1 MGQQNTKA
9 TANVTLNISAKMD
22 NLEAQLKKYRDL
34 LDNVKPDTSSYKTL
48 SKELTKLERGFLNI
62 KRDSQEAFSSESQIK
77 SFENRLKKLGYSAED
92 LSDNF
97 KSIKFSDLLFNDG
110 DLDKLEAMRSELTK
124 LQDKLKSF
132 EKEAVRDF
140 VRIGDTNNNDFFK
153 NILKINPEK
162 VSKDFDGF
170 ADLLIQKKKGLESQ
184 LAKSKGVASKKT
196 QDFDS
201 LNDLYVNLEKEAAS
215 LFDPTNSAFYN
226 SKGGFKGGGKINFIE
241 SLMNFDIDPAF
252 LESLKTKTLT
262 EIMTFKDQIESAVQA
277 KLDSVSVQ
285 KETARAP
292 METAKQTVSEIEKYL
307 TQLETIMNSF
317 DNFSTTQKASVE
329 LNNLQSSVKQTRVAI
344 AQEMS
349 KLFNT
354 TMPKQQLDDLSNDVK
369 TTMSEMVD
377 DTRAANAALSNMSN
391 LNATS
396 DSIKGAIK
404 DWFGFFEVINMGK
417 RILSGM
423 GNDIRELDKVI
434 TEITIV
440 TDMGHNELWGSIS
453 TYSDIAKQYGS
464 TIAGV
469 YEVSMLYYQ
478 QGLDTNEVMAATEET
493 LKMARI
499 AGIDYATA
507 TDYELKS
514 YVA

>member
-9 TANVTLNISAKMD
+9 TASVTLNISAKMD

-34 LDNVKPDTSSYKTL
+34 LDNVKPDTSSYKAL

-62 KRDSQEAFSSESQIK
+62 KRDSLEAFSSEGQIK

-140 VRIGDTNNNDFFK
+140 VRTGDTNNDDFFK

-226 SKGGFKGGGKINFIE
+226 SKGGFKSGGKINFIE

-262 EIMTFKDQIESAVQA
+262 EIMAFKDQIENAVQA

-292 METAKQTVSEIEKYL
+292 MESAKQTVSEIEKYI

-377 DTRAANAALSNMSN
+377 DTRAANTALSNMSN

-478 QGLDTNEVMAATEET
+478 QGFWSVFERLYCCFN
-493 LKMARI
+493 
-499 AGIDYATA
+499 
-507 TDYELKS
+507 
-514 YVA
+514 

>member
-1 MGQQNTKA
+1 MGQQNAKA
-9 TANVTLNISAKMD
+9 TASVTLNISAKMD

-48 SKELTKLERGFLNI
+48 SRELTKLERVFLNI
-62 KRDSQEAFSSESQIK
+62 RRDSREAFSSEGQIK

-92 LSDNF
+92 LGDSF

-140 VRIGDTNNNDFFK
+140 VRTGDTNSDDFFK
-153 NILKINPEK
+153 NVLKINPEK
-162 VSKDFDGF
+162 VAKDFDGF
-170 ADLLIQKKKGLESQ
+170 ANLLVQKKKGLESQ

-215 LFDPTNSAFYN
+215 LFDPTNTAFYN
-226 SKGGFKGGGKINFIE
+226 SKGGFKSGGKINFIE

-277 KLDSVSVQ
+277 KLDSVSMQ

-349 KLFNT
+349 RLFNT

-377 DTRAANAALSNMSN
+377 DTRAANTALSNMSN

-440 TDMGHNELWGSIS
+440 TDMGHDELWGSIS

-478 QGLDTNEVMAATEET
+478 QGLPKIKKKFM
-493 LKMARI
+493 
-499 AGIDYATA
+499 
-507 TDYELKS
+507 
-514 YVA
+514 

>member
-1 MGQQNTKA
+1 MGQQNAKA
-9 TANVTLNISAKMD
+9 TASVTLNISAKMD

-48 SKELTKLERGFLNI
+48 SRELTKLERVFLNI
-62 KRDSQEAFSSESQIK
+62 RRDSREAFSSEGQIK

-92 LSDNF
+92 LGDSF

-140 VRIGDTNNNDFFK
+140 VRTGDTNSDDFFK
-153 NILKINPEK
+153 NVLKINPEK
-162 VSKDFDGF
+162 VAKDFDGF
-170 ADLLIQKKKGLESQ
+170 ANLLIQKKKGLESQ

-215 LFDPTNSAFYN
+215 LFDPTNTAFYN

-277 KLDSVSVQ
+277 KLDSVSTQ

-349 KLFNT
+349 KLFNA
-354 TMPKQQLDDLSNDVK
+354 TMPKQQLDDLSDYVNK
-369 TTMSEMVD
+369 IMSEMVD
-377 DTRAANAALSNMSN
+377 DTRAANTALSNMSS

-478 QGLDTNEVMAATEET
+478 QGFWSVFERLYCCFN
-493 LKMARI
+493 
-499 AGIDYATA
+499 
-507 TDYELKS
+507 
-514 YVA
+514 

>member
-1 MGQQNTKA
+1 MRQQNAKA
-9 TANVTLNISAKMD
+9 TASVTLNISAKMD

-34 LDNVKPDTSSYKTL
+34 LDNVKPDTSSYKAL
-48 SKELTKLERGFLNI
+48 SKELTRLERGFLNI

-77 SFENRLKKLGYSAED
+77 AFENRLKKLGYSTED
-92 LSDNF
+92 LSDSF
-97 KSIKFSDLLFNDG
+97 KNIKFSDLLFNDG
-110 DLDKLEAMRSELTK
+110 ALDKLEAMRSELTK

-140 VRIGDTNNNDFFK
+140 VRTGDASGDDFFK
-153 NILKINPEK
+153 NVLKINPEK

-170 ADLLIQKKKGLESQ
+170 ANLLIQKKKGLESE

-201 LNDLYVNLEKEAAS
+201 LNDLYVNLEKEAKS
-215 LFDPTNSAFYN
+215 LFDPTNTAFYN

-252 LESLKTKTLT
+252 LESLKTKTLK

-277 KLDSVSVQ
+277 KLDSVSAQ

-292 METAKQTVSEIEKYL
+292 MESAKQTVSEIEKYI

-317 DNFSTTQKASVE
+317 GNFSTTQKASVE
-329 LNNLQSSVKQTRVAI
+329 LNDLQNSVKQTRIAI

-349 KLFNT
+349 RLFNT
-354 TMPKQQLDDLSNDVK
+354 TMPKQQLDDLSDDVK
-369 TTMSEMVD
+369 KTMAEMVD
-377 DTRAANAALSNMSN
+377 DTRAANTALSNMSS

-440 TDMGHNELWGSIS
+440 TDMGHDELWGSIS

-478 QGLDTNEVMAATEET
+478 QGFWSVFERLYCCFN
-493 LKMARI
+493 
-499 AGIDYATA
+499 
-507 TDYELKS
+507 
-514 YVA
+514 

>member
-1 MGQQNTKA
+1 MRQQNAKA
-9 TANVTLNISAKMD
+9 TASVTLNISAKMD

-34 LDNVKPDTSSYKTL
+34 LDNVKPDTSSYKAL

-77 SFENRLKKLGYSAED
+77 AFENRLKKLGYSTED
-92 LSDNF
+92 LSDSF
-97 KSIKFSDLLFNDG
+97 KNIKFSDLLFNDG
-110 DLDKLEAMRSELTK
+110 ALDKLEAMRSELTK

-140 VRIGDTNNNDFFK
+140 VRTGDASGDDFFK
-153 NILKINPEK
+153 NVLKINPEK

-170 ADLLIQKKKGLESQ
+170 ANLLIQKKKGLESE

-201 LNDLYVNLEKEAAS
+201 LNDLYVNLEKEAKS
-215 LFDPTNSAFYN
+215 LFDPTNTAFYN

-252 LESLKTKTLT
+252 LESLKTKTLS

-277 KLDSVSVQ
+277 KLDSVSTQ

-292 METAKQTVSEIEKYL
+292 MESAKQTVSEIEKYI

-317 DNFSTTQKASVE
+317 GNFSTTQKASVE
-329 LNNLQSSVKQTRVAI
+329 LNDLQNSVKQTRVAI

-349 KLFNT
+349 RLFNT
-354 TMPKQQLDDLSNDVK
+354 TMPKQQLDDLSDDVK
-369 TTMSEMVD
+369 KTMSEMVD
-377 DTRAANAALSNMSN
+377 DTRAANTALSNMSS

-440 TDMGHNELWGSIS
+440 TDMGHDELWGSIS

-478 QGLDTNEVMAATEET
+478 QGLPKNKKKFM
-493 LKMARI
+493 
-499 AGIDYATA
+499 
-507 TDYELKS
+507 
-514 YVA
+514 

>member
-1 MGQQNTKA
+1 
-9 TANVTLNISAKMD
+9 
-22 NLEAQLKKYRDL
+22 
-34 LDNVKPDTSSYKTL
+34 
-48 SKELTKLERGFLNI
+48 
-62 KRDSQEAFSSESQIK
+62 
-77 SFENRLKKLGYSAED
+77 
-92 LSDNF
+92 
-97 KSIKFSDLLFNDG
+97 
-110 DLDKLEAMRSELTK
+110 
-124 LQDKLKSF
+124 
-132 EKEAVRDF
+132 
-140 VRIGDTNNNDFFK
+140 
-153 NILKINPEK
+153 
-162 VSKDFDGF
+162 
-170 ADLLIQKKKGLESQ
+170 
-184 LAKSKGVASKKT
+184 
-196 QDFDS
+196 
-201 LNDLYVNLEKEAAS
+201 
-215 LFDPTNSAFYN
+215 
-226 SKGGFKGGGKINFIE
+226 
-241 SLMNFDIDPAF
+241 MNFDIDPSF

-262 EIMTFKDQIESAVQA
+262 QIMTFKDQIESAVQA
-277 KLDSVSVQ
+277 KLDSVSAQ

-329 LNNLQSSVKQTRVAI
+329 LNNLQSSVKQTRIAI

-377 DTRAANAALSNMSN
+377 DTRAANTALSNMSN

-440 TDMGHNELWGSIS
+440 TDMGTMNYGEALVP
-453 TYSDIAKQYGS
+453 IAILPNNMVLLSLAFMKCPCY
-464 TIAGV
+464 I
-469 YEVSMLYYQ
+469 
-478 QGLDTNEVMAATEET
+478 TNKAY
-493 LKMARI
+493 LKIRKNSCKI
-499 AGIDYATA
+499 IDFFFHF
-507 TDYELKS
+507 LL
-514 YVA
+514 